1 MTSAS
6 AAEGGAEAEDE
17 RPAAVAL
24 PLLLSLPSLSCIAL
38 FALAAFA
45 AHSPALAPGT
55 DGPATPL
62 AEITA
67 PLAPSEAALSEALA
81 AVVPVAAATEPATA
95 LVLPL
100 ILLTSV
106 PQEGH
111 FAAVNLATHEAEGTP
126 PDHIPASQTLPC
138 SSSVAP
144 A

>member
-1 MTSAS
+1 MAAEAKEGA
-6 AAEGGAEAEDE
+6 AAEGKG
-17 RPAAVAL
+17 PAAVAAV
-24 PLLLSLPSLSCIAL
+24 LSLLPSFPSLSLSSIAR

-55 DGPATPL
+55 EGPATPL

-81 AVVPVAAATEPATA
+81 PAAAAA
-95 LVLPL
+95 AVFPL
-100 ILLTSV
+100 ILFTSV

-144 A
+144 P